1 MNKPDLPRYGA
12 EVDKLAVLPPATIEI
27 PPVEALALI
36 TLVQAGMMSD
46 RGIAQHGFTQ
56 IAVAGARKLQSL
68 FSEDSETYTTSPKIS
83 NNKTQA
89 RKDDCMKVNYPERI
103 EDTVSELKII
113 MSQQRTVTRQ
123 TKSSGTLFVKIW
135 FEPEHYKCS

>member
-1 MNKPDLPRYGA
+1 VKSPDLPKYGA
-12 EVDKLAVLPPATIEI
+12 EVDKLATLPPATVDL

-68 FSEDSETYTTSPKIS
+68 FSEDSETYKALEYGWNQITNLPLRSV
-83 NNKTQA
+83 
-89 RKDDCMKVNYPERI
+89 DDADPPSKNT
-103 EDTVSELKII
+103 D
-113 MSQQRTVTRQ
+113 
-123 TKSSGTLFVKIW
+123 F
-135 FEPEHYKCS
+135 

>member
-1 MNKPDLPRYGA
+1 MNKPDLPMYGA
-12 EVDKLAVLPPATIEI
+12 EVDHLATLPPATIEI

-68 FSEDSETYTTSPKIS
+68 FSEDSETYKALEYGWNQTTSLSRPS
-83 NNKTQA
+83 V
-89 RKDDCMKVNYPERI
+89 DDAVPP
-103 EDTVSELKII
+103 LK
-113 MSQQRTVTRQ
+113 STD
-123 TKSSGTLFVKIW
+123 
-135 FEPEHYKCS
+135 C

>member
-1 MNKPDLPRYGA
+1 MDKPDLPKYGA
-12 EVDKLAVLPPATIEI
+12 EVDKLAGLPPATIEI

-68 FSEDSETYTTSPKIS
+68 FSENPEICKALEYGWQTTSLPLSSVDDAIPPKNTDS
-83 NNKTQA
+83 
-89 RKDDCMKVNYPERI
+89 
-103 EDTVSELKII
+103 
-113 MSQQRTVTRQ
+113 
-123 TKSSGTLFVKIW
+123 
-135 FEPEHYKCS
+135 

>member
-1 MNKPDLPRYGA
+1 MMNKPDLPKYGA
-12 EVDKLAVLPPATIEI
+12 EVDALAALPPATIEI

-68 FSEDSETYTTSPKIS
+68 FDEDGEIHQALEYGWNEATSLSRPS
-83 NNKTQA
+83 V
-89 RKDDCMKVNYPERI
+89 DDAVPP
-103 EDTVSELKII
+103 S
-113 MSQQRTVTRQ
+113 
-123 TKSSGTLFVKIW
+123 KSTDF
-135 FEPEHYKCS
+135 

>member
-1 MNKPDLPRYGA
+1 MKSPDLPKYGA
-12 EVDKLAVLPPATIEI
+12 EVDKLATLPPATVDL

-68 FSEDSETYTTSPKIS
+68 FSEDSETYKALEYGWNQITHLPLRSV
-83 NNKTQA
+83 
-89 RKDDCMKVNYPERI
+89 DDAVPPSKNT
-103 EDTVSELKII
+103 D
-113 MSQQRTVTRQ
+113 
-123 TKSSGTLFVKIW
+123 F
-135 FEPEHYKCS
+135 

>member
-1 MNKPDLPRYGA
+1 MKEPDLPRYGA
-12 EVDKLAVLPPATIEI
+12 EVDRLAALPPATIEI

-68 FSEDSETYTTSPKIS
+68 FSEDSETYKALEYGWNQATSPS
-83 NNKTQA
+83 
-89 RKDDCMKVNYPERI
+89 RPSVDDAVPPI
-103 EDTVSELKII
+103 ESTD
-113 MSQQRTVTRQ
+113 
-123 TKSSGTLFVKIW
+123 F
-135 FEPEHYKCS
+135 

>member
-12 EVDKLAVLPPATIEI
+12 EVDKLAALPPATIEI

-68 FSEDSETYTTSPKIS
+68 FSEDSETYKALEYGWNQATSFSRPS
-83 NNKTQA
+83 V
-89 RKDDCMKVNYPERI
+89 DDEVPPI
-103 EDTVSELKII
+103 EITD
-113 MSQQRTVTRQ
+113 
-123 TKSSGTLFVKIW
+123 F
-135 FEPEHYKCS
+135 

>member
-1 MNKPDLPRYGA
+1 MKSPDLPKYGA
-12 EVDKLAVLPPATIEI
+12 EVDKLATLPPATVDL

-68 FSEDSETYTTSPKIS
+68 FSEDSETYKALEYGWNQITNLPLRSV
-83 NNKTQA
+83 
-89 RKDDCMKVNYPERI
+89 DDADPPSKNT
-103 EDTVSELKII
+103 D
-113 MSQQRTVTRQ
+113 
-123 TKSSGTLFVKIW
+123 F
-135 FEPEHYKCS
+135 

>member
-1 MNKPDLPRYGA
+1 MNKPDLPKYGA
-12 EVDKLAVLPPATIEI
+12 EVNELAALPPATIEI

-68 FSEDSETYTTSPKIS
+68 LFSEDSETYKALEYGWNQATSIS
-83 NNKTQA
+83 
-89 RKDDCMKVNYPERI
+89 RPSVDDEVPPI
-103 EDTVSELKII
+103 ESTD
-113 MSQQRTVTRQ
+113 
-123 TKSSGTLFVKIW
+123 F
-135 FEPEHYKCS
+135 

>member
-68 FSEDSETYTTSPKIS
+68 FSEDSETYKALEYGWNQVTSLSRPS
-83 NNKTQA
+83 V
-89 RKDDCMKVNYPERI
+89 DDAFPPI
-103 EDTVSELKII
+103 ESTD
-113 MSQQRTVTRQ
+113 
-123 TKSSGTLFVKIW
+123 F
-135 FEPEHYKCS
+135 